1 MLLDDYGYCE
11 LEFPE
16 YCVSWMKYIFQLVR
30 ESGVPLSLEASP
42 SSLEELAR
50 RGYDNFIEEIRELAE
65 KGLLEIVNG
74 TYSLPYLTLIGY
86 ESNIMQ
92 FAEGLKI
99 FKKLLG
105 TAPKV
110 YLATEFALHPQLP
123 QILAKL
129 GYELAVARARL
140 NGTPPQVDEEAVLW
154 NAPDG
159 SSITAIP
166 QYESVPIGESY
177 SGRFYLQ
184 LPSMISKAAKSK
196 LSLVIFENYEDA
208 IYPVAKFESFAKA
221 WKEGILPIEM
231 GTFQRILGKLKP
243 SQRMFRPS
251 WEEYR
256 MYLLK
261 TPSDLLLEGK
271 LAEHALLAAEAI
283 QAFASLLGI
292 SIDAVDSLNHLWR
305 QLMRAQHHDAY
316 VVPYCKQ
323 GDYMGSRARVYG
335 EYQGPTGTIDA
346 YTKSMQ
352 LFTHVR
358 EGSLGIVRR
367 ALLRIAQ
374 KSLQLKPDNIAVF
387 NPLAWDAE
395 VRFRIVTDREDIRS
409 IEGPAGARPIKLARQ
424 GKLTIIE
431 ARYPLKAP
439 SAAALKLRSKPAPEL
454 AKASGNELETSN
466 LQIQARKR
474 QINISTKTGAH
485 TLKIEGIDFIPS
497 STQSHRICAEARG
510 KEYKAILWG
519 PEGVLELQLKIS
531 SDTTLEISKKEDSA
545 VYADYPFGVEKIE
558 KSSNFTYYVTI
569 QSEEGAL
576 QMVCP
581 SAMYVEAKK
590 SLIRIPL
597 RAGVHRIWI
606 LPAGNNPLLWL
617 KSVFTLLAPS
627 SIAITGAEGEGREN
641 AVQPIKFRG
650 TACITSIKPHR
661 KGILLRAVNYS
672 HQPGEL
678 DVETP
683 LGPCEASLLSP
694 DGAKEIRSINMPMR
708 LKPWEITTLGV
719 HILSKSG

>member
-1 MLLDDYGYCE
+1 M
-11 LEFPE
+11 
-16 YCVSWMKYIFQLVR
+16 
-30 ESGVPLSLEASP
+30 
-42 SSLEELAR
+42 
-50 RGYDNFIEEIRELAE
+50 GYDDFIEEIRELAE

-159 SSITAIP
+159 SSITTIP

-221 WKEGILPIEM
+221 WKEGILPVEM
-231 GTFQRILGKLKP
+231 STFQRILGKLKP

-261 TPSDLLLEGK
+261 TPPDLLLEGK
-271 LAEHALLAAEAI
+271 LAEHVLLAAEAI

-323 GDYMGSRARVYG
+323 GDYMGSRAKVYG
-335 EYQGPTGTIDA
+335 EY
-346 YTKSMQ
+346 
-352 LFTHVR
+352 
-358 EGSLGIVRR
+358 
-367 ALLRIAQ
+367 
-374 KSLQLKPDNIAVF
+374 
-387 NPLAWDAE
+387 
-395 VRFRIVTDREDIRS
+395 
-409 IEGPAGARPIKLARQ
+409 
-424 GKLTIIE
+424 
-431 ARYPLKAP
+431 
-439 SAAALKLRSKPAPEL
+439 
-454 AKASGNELETSN
+454 
-466 LQIQARKR
+466 
-474 QINISTKTGAH
+474 
-485 TLKIEGIDFIPS
+485 
-497 STQSHRICAEARG
+497 
-510 KEYKAILWG
+510 
-519 PEGVLELQLKIS
+519 
-531 SDTTLEISKKEDSA
+531 
-545 VYADYPFGVEKIE
+545 
-558 KSSNFTYYVTI
+558 
-569 QSEEGAL
+569 
-576 QMVCP
+576 
-581 SAMYVEAKK
+581 
-590 SLIRIPL
+590 
-597 RAGVHRIWI
+597 
-606 LPAGNNPLLWL
+606 
-617 KSVFTLLAPS
+617 
-627 SIAITGAEGEGREN
+627 
-641 AVQPIKFRG
+641 
-650 TACITSIKPHR
+650 
-661 KGILLRAVNYS
+661 
-672 HQPGEL
+672 
-678 DVETP
+678 
-683 LGPCEASLLSP
+683 
-694 DGAKEIRSINMPMR
+694 
-708 LKPWEITTLGV
+708 
-719 HILSKSG
+719 